1 MDPLSYGRSEEP
13 TPHLLLRRGRV
24 SLFASRAAATYAIHA
39 TPADDAARNC
49 DWARKWSF
57 VVVECEQ
64 AE

>member
-1 MDPLSYGRSEEP
+1 MDPLSYGRDEDP

-24 SLFASRAAATYAIHA
+24 SLFASRAAATDAIHA
-39 TPADDAARNC
+39 TLSDDAVRDC

-57 VVVECEQ
+57 VVLECES